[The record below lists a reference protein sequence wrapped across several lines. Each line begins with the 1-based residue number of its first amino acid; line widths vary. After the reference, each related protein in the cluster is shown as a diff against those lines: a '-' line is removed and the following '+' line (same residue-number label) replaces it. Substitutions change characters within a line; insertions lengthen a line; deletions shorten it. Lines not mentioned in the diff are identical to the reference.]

1 MHGPNITSMRRF
13 NHMHAKM
20 RVVVENAFGR
30 LKGRWNVLRMIC
42 SHPSLAASVQEVT
55 VALHNFLEEWRGR
68 YVESVETE
76 EEHVPEAPEP
86 VESYESPL
94 SQEARRRVG
103 LVKALGLT
111 WVDEA
116 P

>member
-1 MHGPNITSMRRF
+1 
-13 NHMHAKM
+13 
-20 RVVVENAFGR
+20 
-30 LKGRWNVLRMIC
+30 MIC

>member
-30 LKGRWNVLRMIC
+30 LKGRWNVLRMIF
-42 SHPSLAASVQEVT
+42 SHPSLAASLQEVT
-55 VALHNFLEEWRGR
+55 VALHNFLEERRGR
-68 YVESVETE
+68 YDESVETE
-76 EEHVPEAPEP
+76 EDHVPGPPEP

-94 SQEARRRVG
+94 SLGARRRVG
-103 LVKALGLT
+103 LVNALGLT